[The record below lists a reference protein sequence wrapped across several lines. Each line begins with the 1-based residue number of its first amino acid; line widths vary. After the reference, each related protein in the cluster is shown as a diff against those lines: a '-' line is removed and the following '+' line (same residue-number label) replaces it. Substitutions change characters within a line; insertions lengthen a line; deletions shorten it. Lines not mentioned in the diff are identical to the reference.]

1 MNGISNLLIW
11 QYGLPLLA
19 ALLVIYLVERRNK
32 VWPSRDQEELL
43 ARVTT
48 TFFGLLFFSIIQAI
62 VRTV

>member
-1 MNGISNLLIW
+1 MSRISDILIW
-11 QYGLPLLA
+11 QYGLPLLGA
-19 ALLVIYLVERRNK
+19 VFVIYLVERKNK